1 MASKNQSNSK
11 SVKKQ
16 RLVFGVSF
24 PVFLMGLVSLFTDI
38 SSESIQSILPLFII
52 EIGGNIL
59 VLGLISGITNAIANV
74 LKGITGWMSDKINKR
89 KPFIVAGYSLSNL
102 SKPLIGL
109 SPSWGMVLGLKTA
122 DRIGKGLRTSS
133 RDTLISYYAT
143 KKGKAFGL
151 HRAMDTLGA
160 VFGSLLAF
168 LLLFLAWSYSQ
179 IIFFSIIPGLIAVAL
194 LLPVK
199 DVSPEELDKKLKR
212 KNLKEKMEKID
223 RNFIKL
229 IVILGVIEFASL
241 DVVFLILRARDY
253 IPLDLIY
260 LIPVFYLILN
270 IVYTIFS
277 PINGSLSDK
286 FGRKPI
292 IIIGLSI
299 LLLSCVILAFPV
311 EVSLFSVVLI
321 IIIYIMHGFYLA
333 SVDPISRAYIAD
345 LAGKEKRGRAYG
357 YYYSSVGFIGM
368 SEALVFGF
376 IYSVFNFTWA
386 FIYISILLAVCIVIF
401 AITDFSKIV
410 KKGEV
415 ILHFTGFQL

>member
-1 MASKNQSNSK
+1 MVINNQSNSK
-11 SVKKQ
+11 SIKKQ
-16 RLVFGVSF
+16 RLIFGVSI

-109 SPSWGMVLGLKTA
+109 SPSWEMVLGLKST

-160 VFGSLLAF
+160 VFGALLAF

-194 LLPVK
+194 ILPVK
-199 DVSPEELDKKLKR
+199 DVSPEELNKKLEKKIR
-212 KNLKEKMEKID
+212 KDKAEKID

-241 DVVFLILRARDY
+241 DVVFLIIRARDY
-253 IPLDLIY
+253 IPPDLIY

-292 IIIGLSI
+292 IVIGLSI
-299 LLLSCVILAFPV
+299 LLISCVILAFPV

-357 YYYSSVGFIGM
+357 YYYFSVGFISM
-368 SEALVFGF
+368 VEALIFGYLYGAF
-376 IYSVFNFTWA
+376 SFTWA

-410 KKGEV
+410 KKS
-415 ILHFTGFQL
+415 

>member
-1 MASKNQSNSK
+1 MAINNQSNSK
-11 SVKKQ
+11 SIKKQ
-16 RLVFGVSF
+16 RLIFGVSI
-24 PVFLMGLVSLFTDI
+24 PVVLMGLVSLFTDI
-38 SSESIQSILPLFII
+38 SSESIQSILPLFIL
-52 EIGGNIL
+52 EIGGNVL

-109 SPSWGMVLGLKTA
+109 SPSWEMVLGLKTT

-160 VFGSLLAF
+160 VFGSLLSF
-168 LLLFLAWSYSQ
+168 LLLYLAWSYSQ

-194 LLPVK
+194 LLPIK
-199 DVSPEELDKKLKR
+199 DVSPEELDKKLK
-212 KNLKEKMEKID
+212 KKKQKEKMEKID

-241 DVVFLILRARDY
+241 DVVFLILRASDY
-253 IPLDLIY
+253 IPPDLIY

-299 LLLSCVILAFPV
+299 LLVSCVILAFPV
-311 EVSLFSVVLI
+311 EISLFSVVLI

-357 YYYSSVGFIGM
+357 YYYFSVGFISM
-368 SEALVFGF
+368 IEALIFSY
-376 IYSVFNFTWA
+376 IYGAFSFTWA

-401 AITDFSKIV
+401 AITDFSKIM
-410 KKGEV
+410 KKS
-415 ILHFTGFQL
+415 

>member
-1 MASKNQSNSK
+1 
-11 SVKKQ
+11 
-16 RLVFGVSF
+16 
-24 PVFLMGLVSLFTDI
+24 MGLVSLFTDI
-38 SSESIQSILPLFII
+38 SSESIQSILPLFIL
-52 EIGGNIL
+52 EIGGSTL
-59 VLGLISGITNAIANV
+59 VLGLISGVTNAIANI
-74 LKGITGWMSDKINKR
+74 LKGLTGWMSDKINKR
-89 KPFIVAGYSLSNL
+89 KPFIVAGYTLSNL

-109 SPSWGMVLGLKTA
+109 SPSWGMVLGLKTI

-133 RDTLISYYAT
+133 RDALISYYAE

-168 LLLFLAWSYSQ
+168 LLLFLRFDYSQ
-179 IIFFSIIPGLIAVAL
+179 IILFSIIPGLIAIAF

-199 DVSPEELDKKLKR
+199 DVSPEELNKKLGKKNQKDKR
-212 KNLKEKMEKID
+212 EKID
-223 RNFIKL
+223 KNFIKL

-241 DVVFLILRARDY
+241 DVVFLILRASYY
-253 IPLDLIY
+253 IPSGFIF
-260 LIPVFYLILN
+260 LIPVFYLVLN
-270 IVYTIFS
+270 VVYTIFS
-277 PINGSLSDK
+277 PINGSLSDR

-299 LLLSCVILAFPV
+299 LLISCVILAFPI

-357 YYYSSVGFIGM
+357 YYYFSVGFISM
-368 SEALVFGF
+368 AEALVFGYLYDAF
-376 IYSVFNFTWA
+376 SFTWA

-401 AITDFSKIV
+401 AVTDFSKII
-410 KKGEV
+410 KKS
-415 ILHFTGFQL
+415 

>member
-1 MASKNQSNSK
+1 MAINNQSNSK
-11 SVKKQ
+11 SIKKQ
-16 RLVFGVSF
+16 RLIFGVSI

-38 SSESIQSILPLFII
+38 SSESIQSILPLFIF

-89 KPFIVAGYSLSNL
+89 KPFILAGYSLSNL

-109 SPSWGMVLGLKTA
+109 SPSWEMVLGLKTT

-160 VFGSLLAF
+160 VFGSLLSF

-212 KNLKEKMEKID
+212 KKQKDKMEKVD

-241 DVVFLILRARDY
+241 DVVFLMVRARDY

-286 FGRKPI
+286 VGRKPI
-292 IIIGLSI
+292 IVIGLSI
-299 LLLSCVILAFPV
+299 LLISCVILAFPV

-321 IIIYIMHGFYLA
+321 IIVYIMHGFYLA
-333 SVDPISRAYIAD
+333 SVDPIARAYIAD

-357 YYYSSVGFIGM
+357 YYYFSVGFISM
-368 SEALVFGF
+368 VEALIFSY
-376 IYSVFNFTWA
+376 IYGAFSFTWA

-401 AITDFSKIV
+401 TITDFSKIM
-410 KKGEV
+410 KKS
-415 ILHFTGFQL
+415 

>member
-1 MASKNQSNSK
+1 MTSNNHSNSN
-11 SVKKQ
+11 SVKK
-16 RLVFGVSF
+16 RRVIFGVSI

-52 EIGGNIL
+52 EIGGSTL
-59 VLGLISGITNAIANV
+59 VLGLISGVTNAIANV

-109 SPSWGMVLGLKTA
+109 SPSWEMVLGLKTT

-133 RDTLISYYAT
+133 RDALISYYAE

-168 LLLFLAWSYSQ
+168 LLLFFAWSYSQ

-194 LLPVK
+194 ILPVK
-199 DVSPEELDKKLKR
+199 DVSPEELDKKYKK
-212 KNLKEKMEKID
+212 KNHKDKMEKID

-241 DVVFLILRARDY
+241 DVVFLILRAADY
-253 IPLDLIY
+253 IPSDLIY
-260 LIPVFYLILN
+260 LIPIFYMILN

-299 LLLSCVILAFPV
+299 LLVSCVILAFPI

-321 IIIYIMHGFYLA
+321 VIIYIMHGFYLS

-357 YYYSSVGFIGM
+357 YYYFSVGFISM
-368 SEALVFGF
+368 VEALIFGYLYGTF
-376 IYSVFNFTWA
+376 SFTWA

-410 KKGEV
+410 KKS
-415 ILHFTGFQL
+415 